1 MHFLS
6 IHQSA
11 NLFNPDDEDV
21 VIGGYITGNRFYEN
35 SAYNV
40 SGYIPVEGNTTYY
53 AANGTVPYRFAEYY
67 DSSKAYISGDIMIE
81 GTQFTTPA
89 GCAFVR
95 VSVYADR
102 FSTVQVAETQTD
114 YVAYSRCLE
123 VGPGTTPNSIA
134 RLADIS
140 ELNGN
145 VLFGKKWVA
154 CGDSFTQGAFDHAPV
169 DDYHITEGPYEGQ
182 LKVYPYIIG
191 NRNGMNIL
199 NLAVGGS
206 TMTYI
211 NGQGFSMA
219 NGRYTQIPSDAD
231 YITLKFGIN
240 DDTIHQSAPIG
251 TIDDATNETFYG
263 AWNIVLEYIITNHP
277 QAKIGIIVTNGSQL
291 PYVNATIAIA
301 EKWGIPYLN
310 EATDKQ
316 CSFMFRSNRTDV
328 LASVRTLRNNHWFV
342 EPDLNSHPNAK
353 AHEYESTVVEAWL
366 RTL

>member
-1 MHFLS
+1 
-6 IHQSA
+6 
-11 NLFNPDDEDV
+11 
-21 VIGGYITGNRFYEN
+21 
-35 SAYNV
+35 
-40 SGYIPVEGNTTYY
+40 
-53 AANGTVPYRFAEYY
+53 
-67 DSSKAYISGDIMIE
+67 
-81 GTQFTTPA
+81 
-89 GCAFVR
+89 
-95 VSVYADR
+95 
-102 FSTVQVAETQTD
+102 
-114 YVAYSRCLE
+114 
-123 VGPGTTPNSIA
+123 
-134 RLADIS
+134 
-140 ELNGN
+140 
-145 VLFGKKWVA
+145 
-154 CGDSFTQGAFDHAPV
+154 
-169 DDYHITEGPYEGQ
+169 
-182 LKVYPYIIG
+182 
-191 NRNGMNIL
+191 
-199 NLAVGGS
+199 
-206 TMTYI
+206 
-211 NGQGFSMA
+211 MA